1 MFMKRQVQKGFTL
14 IELMIVVAI
23 IGILAAVAIPQYQDY
38 VTRAR
43 WSDNI
48 SAIGQLKA
56 AVGECLQNQNGS
68 NTSPANCADFAVGG
82 SLVTN
87 GYLPANWNGIAQPKF
102 AAVPTAATSGTSAV
116 VITLIGNA
124 QAGSCTVTLTGTA
137 NSNQLTWKFDN
148 TGGTGCNRSKTGVAT

>member
-1 MFMKRQVQKGFTL
+1 MKRQVQKGFTL

-56 AVGECLQNQNGS
+56 AIGECLQNQNGV
-68 NTSPANCADFAVGG
+68 NNSPANCNDFAAGG
-82 SLVTN
+82 SLQSN
-87 GYLPANWNGIAQPKF
+87 GYLPANWAGAATPKF
-102 AAVPTAATSGTSAV
+102 AATPTAALLNTNGV
-116 VITLIGNA
+116 VITLVGNA
-124 QAGSCTVTLTGTA
+124 QAGGCTVTLTGTA

-148 TGGTGCNRSKTGVAT
+148 TAGTGCNRSKTGVAT